1 VPPCPTKDRT
11 GDYVTYLENYKKEME
26 LYCKDHP
33 GAKQFHD
40 DNVNTMEGFKKAKDK
55 WGDQNKVTEEMPKIG
70 TQLTRMVNATYIV

>member
-1 VPPCPTKDRT
+1 VPPCPADRT

-55 WGDQNKVTEEMPKIG
+55 WGDQKKVTEEMPKIG
-70 TQLTRMVNATYIV
+70 TQLTRMVAKQG